1 MPSDVI
7 FLTGGTG
14 YLGSHILNQLL
25 AKGYT
30 VRAAVREKKA
40 AQIKKLYESHGSKVE
55 VVIIDDIS
63 TAQFPEALK
72 GVNAIIHT
80 AAPLAY
86 AVSDAEG
93 QLKGA
98 VEGVLNVLRQAE
110 KAGIHK
116 VVVTSTILTAFTP
129 QYTFGPDDWMAI
141 TKEEALKTEG
151 VTAYMAA
158 KTLAEKEVWSFAEAH
173 PQMDITTINPPYM
186 YGAATKEFNSFLTAP
201 SLTQISTLIN
211 IYKLLNPQGAYPD
224 YPLYIDV
231 RDVAKAHIGA
241 LSSPPASS
249 VSGGRKRIHISSP
262 HDTVFADIIKVIN
275 EKRPELKDRLT
286 KTTPPEFP
294 FKKLAY
300 DGKKVEV
307 VCGLKPE
314 DFVPVND
321 TFVDSIDT
329 LIVLE
334 EQWKAA
340 GHKVE
345 APQ

>member
-7 FLTGGTG
+7 FLTGATG
-14 YLGSHILNQLL
+14 FLGSHILNQLL
-25 AKGYT
+25 AKGHH
-30 VRAAVREKKA
+30 VKAAIREKKA
-40 AQIKKLYESHGSKVE
+40 AQFKQLYQSHQSQLD

-72 GVNAIIHT
+72 GVNAVIHT

-86 AVSDAEG
+86 YVTDAEG

-110 KAGIHK
+110 KAGVQK
-116 VVVTSTILTAFTP
+116 VVVTSTVLTAFTP
-129 QYTFGPDDWMAI
+129 QYTFTADDWFAI

-151 VTAYMAA
+151 VTAYIAA
-158 KTLAEKEVWSFAEAH
+158 KTLAEKEVWSFADAH
-173 PQMDITTINPPYM
+173 PQIDITTINPPYL
-186 YGAATKEFNSFLTAP
+186 YGAATKEFASYLTAP
-201 SLTQISTLIN
+201 SLTLISTLIN
-211 IYKLLNPQGAYPD
+211 IYKLLNPKGAYPD
-224 YPLYIDV
+224 QPLYIDV
-231 RDVAKAHIGA
+231 RDAAKAHIGA
-241 LSSPPASS
+241 LSSKVA
-249 VSGGRKRIHISSP
+249 GRKRIIISSP
-262 HDTVFADIIKVIN
+262 HDTVFADVIKAVN

-294 FKKLAY
+294 FKKLNY
-300 DGKKVEV
+300 DSKKVEE

-321 TFVDSIDT
+321 TFIDSIDS
-329 LIVLE
+329 LIGLE
-334 EQWKAA
+334 KQWKAA
-340 GHKVE
+340 GHDVQ

>member
-1 MPSDVI
+1 MPSDAI
-7 FLTGGTG
+7 FLTGATG

-25 AKGYT
+25 AKGYH
-30 VRAAVREKKA
+30 VKVAIREKKA
-40 AQIKKLYESHGSKVE
+40 SQFKQLYESHQSQLE

-63 TAQFPEALK
+63 TSQFPEALK
-72 GVNAIIHT
+72 GVKAIIHT

-98 VEGVLNVLRQAE
+98 VEGALNVLRQAE
-110 KAGIHK
+110 KAGVHK
-116 VVVTSTILTAFTP
+116 VVLTSTILTAFTP
-129 QYTFGPDDWMAI
+129 QFTFTTDDWFAI

-158 KTLAEKEVWSFAEAH
+158 KTLAEKEVWNFADTH
-173 PQMDITTINPPYM
+173 SQMDITTINPPYL
-186 YGAATKEFNSFLTAP
+186 YGPGTKEFTTYLTAP
-201 SLTQISTLIN
+201 STTLISTLIN
-211 IYKLLNPQGAYPD
+211 IYKLLNPNGAYPD

-241 LSSPPASS
+241 LTSPPPSTA
-249 VSGGRKRIHISSP
+249 GRKRIHISSP
-262 HDTVFADIIKVIN
+262 HDTVFADIIKVLN

-300 DGKKVEV
+300 DSKRVEEI
-307 VCGLKPE
+307 CGLKPE

-321 TFVDSIDT
+321 TFVESVDT
-329 LIVLE
+329 LVALE
-334 EQWKAA
+334 NQWKAA
-340 GHKVE
+340 GYE
-345 APQ
+345 LPAPQ

>member
-7 FLTGGTG
+7 FLTGATG

-25 AKGYT
+25 AKGYH
-30 VRAAVREKKA
+30 VKVAIREKKA
-40 AQIKKLYESHGSKVE
+40 SQFKQLYESHQSQLE

-63 TAQFPEALK
+63 TSQFPEALK
-72 GVNAIIHT
+72 GVKAIIHT

-98 VEGVLNVLRQAE
+98 VEGALNVLRQAE
-110 KAGIHK
+110 KAGVHK
-116 VVVTSTILTAFTP
+116 VVLTSTILTAFTP
-129 QYTFGPDDWMAI
+129 QFTFTTDG
-141 TKEEALKTEG
+141 TQNEG

-158 KTLAEKEVWSFAEAH
+158 KTLAEKEVWNFADTH
-173 PQMDITTINPPYM
+173 SQMDITTINPPYL
-186 YGAATKEFNSFLTAP
+186 YGPGTKEFTTYLTAP
-201 SLTQISTLIN
+201 STTLISTLIN
-211 IYKLLNPQGAYPD
+211 IYKLLNPNGAYPD

-231 RDVAKAHIGA
+231 RDVAKAHIV
-241 LSSPPASS
+241 L
-249 VSGGRKRIHISSP
+249 
-262 HDTVFADIIKVIN
+262 N

-300 DGKKVEV
+300 DSKRVEEI
-307 VCGLKPE
+307 CGLKPE

-321 TFVDSIDT
+321 TFVESVDT
-329 LIVLE
+329 LVALE
-334 EQWKAA
+334 NQWKAA
-340 GHKVE
+340 GYE
-345 APQ
+345 LPAPQ

>member
-7 FLTGGTG
+7 FLTGATG
-14 YLGSHILNQLL
+14 FLGSHILNQLL
-25 AKGYT
+25 AKGHN
-30 VRAAVREKKA
+30 VKVAIREKKA
-40 AQIKKLYESHGSKVE
+40 VQFKKLYESYQSQLE
-55 VVIIDDIS
+55 IVIIDDIS

-72 GVNAIIHT
+72 GVKAIIHT

-86 AVSDAEG
+86 YVTDAEG

-110 KAGIHK
+110 KAGVHK

-129 QYTFGPDDWMAI
+129 QYTFSTDDWFAI

-151 VTAYMAA
+151 VPAYMAA
-158 KTLAEKEVWSFAEAH
+158 KTLAEKEVWNFADAH
-173 PQMDITTINPPYM
+173 PQMDITTINPPYL
-186 YGAATKEFNSFLTAP
+186 YGSATKEFTSYLTAP
-201 SLTQISTLIN
+201 SLTLISTLIN
-211 IYKLLNPQGAYPD
+211 VYKLLNPKGAYPD
-224 YPLYIDV
+224 QPLYCDV

-241 LSSPPASS
+241 LSSPPPSIA
-249 VSGGRKRIHISSP
+249 GRKRIHISSP
-262 HDTVFADIIKVIN
+262 HDTVFADIIKAVN

-294 FKKLAY
+294 FKKLNY
-300 DGKKVEV
+300 DSKRVEE

-321 TFVDSIDT
+321 TFIESIDT
-329 LIVLE
+329 LVGLE
-334 EQWKAA
+334 KQWKAA
-340 GHKVE
+340 GYEVQ